1 MDFGR
6 TKMYLCGDGGGV
18 GVSVTTNIIILIG
31 RRFIWINRIYFWCE
45 IVHQNGEKFLKFPA
59 FCLSDENSF
68 EPAPR
73 CIRRKIFALECS
85 AVVVVAAFFFCSV
98 SFSSFIFCFAYFAPS
113 KPLRS
118 YRPHAPLPF
127 VDELVDEFILFAP
140 KVFAPLA
147 FVVSFGAYFAVG
159 SFYFPLLFLLLVVDV
174 VQVCVAGPLSSLPI
188 RVRACTR
195 DFELGDDGIWSRN
208 TSLFFHRLA
217 LLLWRNSCL
226 VSPVPA
232 QHESEKT

>member
-1 MDFGR
+1 MR
-6 TKMYLCGDGGGV
+6 
-18 GVSVTTNIIILIG
+18 
-31 RRFIWINRIYFWCE
+31 NRSP
-45 IVHQNGEKFLKFPA
+45 K
-59 FCLSDENSF
+59 
-68 EPAPR
+68 
-73 CIRRKIFALECS
+73 RRKILEISCILS
-85 AVVVVAAFFFCSV
+85 ERWKLLWTRATLHPAKNIRSRVFGGRRRRSIFFCSV